1 MWPDVADL
9 LAVFLASGTTRS
21 LGMAH
26 PTMSGVLHLWV
37 SLACSTKQSVY
48 LLRKLLHHGCTF
60 PHLSRLTL
68 TLIRQRPDDLEL
80 LHNPRFIGC
89 EHEQKELPLAG
100 DVSQVSFLH

>member
-1 MWPDVADL
+1 MWLTCFWSSWL
-9 LAVFLASGTTRS
+9 LEP

-37 SLACSTKQSVY
+37 SLACSTKQSLY

-89 EHEQKELPLAG
+89 NM
-100 DVSQVSFLH
+100 SRR